1 MSEGGN
7 LKNREPLAITT
18 AVVAAVGGLIN
29 VAVLFGWNLTPE
41 QVTAINTAV
50 GLVAALVVVLVVRPK
65 VTPVTDPQLNEG
77 ALAMSEH
84 TTEFD
89 DELIVDTDL
98 NTEEPEVES
107 TAVYGYVE
115 PSTDVPPPPDVEQN
129 PGITE
134 GAHS

>member
-1 MSEGGN
+1 
-7 LKNREPLAITT
+7 
-18 AVVAAVGGLIN
+18 
-29 VAVLFGWNLTPE
+29 
-41 QVTAINTAV
+41 
-50 GLVAALVVVLVVRPK
+50 
-65 VTPVTDPQLNEG
+65 
-77 ALAMSEH
+77 MSEH